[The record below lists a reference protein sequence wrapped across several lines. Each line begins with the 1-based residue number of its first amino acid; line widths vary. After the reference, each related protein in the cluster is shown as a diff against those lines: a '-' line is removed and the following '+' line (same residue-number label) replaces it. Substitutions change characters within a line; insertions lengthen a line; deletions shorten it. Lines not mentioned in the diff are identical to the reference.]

1 MSTDKEIQKGL
12 SDRLY
17 DKRKYAAVELEQVI
31 RDCLEDGERDKIK
44 AIIDQLCRD
53 FAYAIHHPNARN
65 GGLIGLAAA
74 AIALGQ
80 NEVVEYLEDIVHPVL
95 ACFGDQDARVRYYA
109 CESMYNISKVAKG
122 EILVYFNELFD
133 ALSKLSA
140 DSDPSVQNGADLL
153 NRLIKD
159 IVAEKAATYVSIIS
173 DGPPESYAA
182 QIEDNDPT
190 KPVIAQEPPQ
200 QVTTFSLPRF
210 IPLLMERIYV
220 INPATRT
227 FLVSWI
233 TLLDS
238 IPDLELVSFIPS
250 FLGGLINYLNDPTNG
265 VRVATHACLDIFL
278 EEIRR
283 ITEIKRIIEQQRTA
297 SSQASVQDSE
307 GEDTTESRNTSG
319 TTRIRHPS
327 VFQKQ
332 SSSSNKRRRSSGG
345 SAQIK
350 SATGDSIPTTITL
363 KNSSSQQLRSR
374 GGSVNGTPEIVV
386 QPSERLPETSQD
398 LAGANDQAVESAS
411 SSSSSEES
419 DKEQD
424 EKNSDEEN
432 DDEDDDELD
441 GIYIPGQDVYIDFER
456 IIEILISHL
465 DSSVEEIQLVV
476 LNWIEAFLDISPSC
490 IFPYGPRFLSVL
502 LPTMAYEGDE
512 LRKAAERVN
521 RKMLDLIMSLPEDS
535 EDEDEEKQ
543 SEDKPKFVVSSSN
556 DPDGFGDSANVDD
569 SDESGSVKGKLDYSA
584 TVNALTLH
592 FLDEKEET
600 RVAALDWLIML
611 HRKVPKKIL
620 AINDGTFPALLKTL
634 SDPSEQVITRDLQLL
649 AQISYKSDDE
659 YFTVF
664 MVNLL
669 NLFSTD
675 RRLLETRGNLI
686 IRQLCVSLRPER
698 IYWTLAEILE
708 REDEDLEFASIMVQN
723 LSNILITAPELSQ
736 LRMRLR
742 SLNNKEGVL
751 FFTALFR
758 SWCHNPS
765 AALALCLLS
774 QAYEHAFLLLQT
786 IVDFEITVP
795 LLIQIDKLV
804 QLLESPVFTHLRL
817 QLLEPEKF
825 PYLYKCLYGIL
836 MLLPQ
841 SSAFATLRNRLNS
854 VSSIGFLHVP
864 PPHILQQT
872 RGGSVGSTAN
882 SGSGVS
888 GTAPGTGNVGPT
900 DRASVSSQGG
910 LGGGGNSSSSSN
922 LVSRYSASINMN
934 SHNNT
939 PLSFYDVRW
948 TDLMK
953 KFHAVQ
959 QRHQDVRNSALSRS
973 FGDMKLYGGE
983 PIPVSGSG
991 PAGAGDMSGGVIGNI
1006 SGLSPRNNRKDS
1018 AQSGSTANNAS
1029 GMTGSNSFGVGGGPA
1044 VSTPSK
1050 RNSGRFPNMRVPGVT
1065 AGVGIRPVAATTTTA
1080 SQNHAVPASPVSSKL
1095 TPFGTAA
1102 ASSSRDP
1109 TGGHDSTPGRQGV
1122 RRMLGGS
1129 VSTGAGA
1136 TASGSGGPSSQRQRT
1151 ASGGFRVPKLG
1162 LGGASGNGADSG
1174 GGGRVAGRGG
1184 AGHQRV
1190 PSSAGAVP
1198 DTGAVAQSSVAEEIN
1213 KRGGPGAAFKYKDKD
1228 DRRGSSSSA
1237 QPQRGQQ
1244 GQSSTPTPKWR
1255 S

>member
-1 MSTDKEIQKGL
+1 M
-12 SDRLY
+12 
-17 DKRKYAAVELEQVI
+17 ELEQVI
-31 RDCLEDGERDKIK
+31 RDCLEDGDRGKIK

-109 CESMYNISKVAKG
+109 CESMYNIAKVAKG

-140 DSDPSVQNGADLL
+140 DPDPSVQNGADLL

-173 DGPPESYAA
+173 DAPPETIPP
-182 QIEDNDPT
+182 QLENNDPT
-190 KPVIAQEPPQ
+190 TPVIANEPPQ
-200 QVTTFSLPRF
+200 QETTFSLPRF

-238 IPDLELVSFIPS
+238 IPDLELVSYIPS
-250 FLGGLINYLNDPTNG
+250 FLGGLINFLNDPISG

-283 ITEIKRIIEQQRTA
+283 ITEIKRIIKQQRST
-297 SSQASVQDSE
+297 SSFISNRGSDD
-307 GEDTTESRNTSG
+307 EDTSISHNTSG
-319 TTRIRHPS
+319 TTRIRH
-327 VFQKQ
+327 Q
-332 SSSSNKRRRSSGG
+332 SGTVKASSSNKRRRSSAASVKETRSVGDRKLSDT
-345 SAQIK
+345 SASSPNDLMEHSIK
-350 SATGDSIPTTITL
+350 EASASTDL
-363 KNSSSQQLRSR
+363 
-374 GGSVNGTPEIVV
+374 SVKYSPEIKGEESLDVTG
-386 QPSERLPETSQD
+386 PIN
-398 LAGANDQAVESAS
+398 AGLDENQKVMDMPLDDQAVESDAGS
-411 SSSSSEES
+411 DQQSHREHEVGKES
-419 DKEQD
+419 DAE
-424 EKNSDEEN
+424 DEE
-432 DDEDDDELD
+432 DEDEEEE
-441 GIYIPGQDVYIDFER
+441 GIYIPGQDVHIDFER

-465 DSSVEEIQLVV
+465 DSSVEEIQIVV
-476 LNWIEAFLDISPSC
+476 LNWIESFLDISPNS
-490 IFPYGPRFLSVL
+490 ILPYGPRFLSVL

-521 RKMLDLIMSLPEDS
+521 RKMLDLILSLPEDTVADDS
-535 EDEDEEKQ
+535 NPIKEQ
-543 SEDKPKFVVSSSN
+543 PKFFISSSN
-556 DPDGFGDSANVDD
+556 DGEEIGGTDSIHD
-569 SDESGSVKGKLDYSA
+569 SDESGSSRGKLDYSA

-649 AQISYKSDDE
+649 AQISYNSDDE

-686 IRQLCVSLRPER
+686 IRQLCVSLKPER

-708 REDEDLEFASIMVQN
+708 REDEDLEFAGIMVQN

-742 SLNNKEGVL
+742 SLNNKEGVS
-751 FFTALFR
+751 FFTALFT

-817 QLLEPEKF
+817 QLLEPEKY

-841 SSAFATLRNRLNS
+841 SSAFATLRNRLSS

-864 PPHILQQT
+864 PPHHLQQM
-872 RGGSVGSTAN
+872 RGGSFSAGSSGPSGIGSGSTAGS
-882 SGSGVS
+882 SGSGSQTS
-888 GTAPGTGNVGPT
+888 GGNT
-900 DRASVSSQGG
+900 DRGGSASVSGG
-910 LGGGGNSSSSSN
+910 VSGVGGMGSISSN
-922 LVSRYSASINMN
+922 NVVSRYSSSINMN

-948 TDLMK
+948 PDLMK

-959 QRHQDVRNSALSRS
+959 QRHQDARNSALSRS

-983 PIPVSGSG
+983 SVKSG
-991 PAGAGDMSGGVIGNI
+991 PVTGGDLSGGVIGNI
-1006 SGLSPRNNRKDS
+1006 SGLSPRNTRKDTAQDVSGGLLSGNNGS
-1018 AQSGSTANNAS
+1018 ATSMPTAISSTKRSSGKFA
-1029 GMTGSNSFGVGGGPA
+1029 
-1044 VSTPSK
+1044 
-1050 RNSGRFPNMRVPGVT
+1050 NMRVPGVT
-1065 AGVGIRPVAATTTTA
+1065 PAVGIKPIAATTTTA
-1080 SQNHAVPASPVSSKL
+1080 SQNHVVPASSVS
-1095 TPFGTAA
+1095 GTA
-1102 ASSSRDP
+1102 SGSGVVGP
-1109 TGGHDSTPGRQGV
+1109 VRQGV
-1122 RRMLGGS
+1122 RRMLGG
-1129 VSTGAGA
+1129 AGA
-1136 TASGSGGPSSQRQRT
+1136 TSNNNSALSSPPQQQSHQR
-1151 ASGGFRVPKLG
+1151 
-1162 LGGASGNGADSG
+1162 GASAS
-1174 GGGRVAGRGG
+1174 RG
-1184 AGHQRV
+1184 
-1190 PSSAGAVP
+1190 
-1198 DTGAVAQSSVAEEIN
+1198 
-1213 KRGGPGAAFKYKDKD
+1213 KPGAASSRSYYRGAPSLMDSATP
-1228 DRRGSSSSA
+1228 GSSSMSEDI
-1237 QPQRGQQ
+1237 QKKG
-1244 GQSSTPTPKWR
+1244 GTPTTPTLKNR
-1255 S
+1255 EERGGRQPFKRRPSDK

>member
-1 MSTDKEIQKGL
+1 M
-12 SDRLY
+12 
-17 DKRKYAAVELEQVI
+17 
-31 RDCLEDGERDKIK
+31 EDGERDKIK
-44 AIIDQLCRD
+44 TIIDQLCRD

-80 NEVVEYLEDIVHPVL
+80 TEVVEYLEDIVHPVL

-109 CESMYNISKVAKG
+109 CESMYNIAKVAKG
-122 EILVYFNELFD
+122 EILAYFNELFD

-140 DSDPSVQNGADLL
+140 DPDPSVQNGADLL

-159 IVAEKAATYVSIIS
+159 IVAEKAATYVSIIN
-173 DGPPESYAA
+173 DGPPETVAP
-182 QIEDNDPT
+182 QLEDNDPS
-190 KPVIAQEPPQ
+190 KPVIAQELPQ
-200 QVTTFSLPRF
+200 PVAIFSLPRF

-238 IPDLELVSFIPS
+238 IPDLELVSYLPS
-250 FLGGLINYLNDPTNG
+250 FLGGLINFLNDPISG

-283 ITEIKRIIEQQRTA
+283 ITDIKRIIEQQRAASPIVSVLSDEEQTSISQNTA
-297 SSQASVQDSE
+297 
-307 GEDTTESRNTSG
+307 G
-319 TTRIRHPS
+319 TTRIRR
-327 VFQKQ
+327 Q
-332 SSSSNKRRRSSGG
+332 SEHNKTASPSNKRRRSSG
-345 SAQIK
+345 SAK
-350 SATGDSIPTTITL
+350 AKFDLRITEP
-363 KNSSSQQLRSR
+363 SSSNLNTRIFEDKKHEEENDQ
-374 GGSVNGTPEIVV
+374 
-386 QPSERLPETSQD
+386 PETQVTKATQLGD
-398 LAGANDQAVESAS
+398 EAPDQKRDNDVAVL
-411 SSSSSEES
+411 SEADSDEQS
-419 DKEQD
+419 DKEIED
-424 EKNSDEEN
+424 KDSDEE
-432 DDEDDDELD
+432 EEVEDDELD
-441 GIYIPGQDVYIDFER
+441 GIYIPGQDVFIDFEK
-456 IIEILISHL
+456 IIEILIFHL

-476 LNWIEAFLDISPSC
+476 LNWIETILNISPTS
-490 IFPYGPRFLSVL
+490 IFSYGPRFLSVL

-521 RKMLDLIMSLPEDS
+521 RKMLDLIMSLPEDLTDEE
-535 EDEDEEKQ
+535 EDEV
-543 SEDKPKFVVSSSN
+543 SPLDKPKFVISSN
-556 DPDGFGDSANVDD
+556 NDGNVFGGPTDNLENDASK
-569 SDESGSVKGKLDYSA
+569 SSKGKLDYPA

-686 IRQLCVSLRPER
+686 IRQLCVSLKPER

-708 REDEDLEFASIMVQN
+708 REDEDLEFAGIMVQN

-742 SLNNKEGVL
+742 SLNNKEGVS

-817 QLLEPEKF
+817 QLLEPEKY

-841 SSAFATLRNRLNS
+841 SSAFATLRNRLSS

-864 PPHILQQT
+864 PPHHLQQMRSNQAGAAST
-872 RGGSVGSTAN
+872 GATSSATNSNTGNAGST
-882 SGSGVS
+882 
-888 GTAPGTGNVGPT
+888 
-900 DRASVSSQGG
+900 DRSSVSSQT
-910 LGGGGNSSSSSN
+910 GGNTGSN
-922 LVSRYSASINMN
+922 GSVVSRYSASINLN
-934 SHNNT
+934 SSNNT

-948 TDLMK
+948 PDLMK

-959 QRHQDVRNSALSRS
+959 QKHQDARNNALSRS
-973 FGDMKLYGGE
+973 FGDMKLY
-983 PIPVSGSG
+983 P
-991 PAGAGDMSGGVIGNI
+991 GDPGVDGMAADISGGVIGNI
-1006 SGLSPRNNRKDS
+1006 SGLSPRVNRMEATSSAVGRNNS
-1018 AQSGSTANNAS
+1018 ISGANS
-1029 GMTGSNSFGVGGGPA
+1029 
-1044 VSTPSK
+1044 SK
-1050 RNSGRFPNMRVPGVT
+1050 RNSGRFPNIRMPGT
-1065 AGVGIRPVAATTTTA
+1065 TSATGIRPIAATTTTA
-1080 SQNHAVPASPVSSKL
+1080 SYNHAVPASPGSGS
-1095 TPFGTAA
+1095 TAA
-1102 ASSSRDP
+1102 SG
-1109 TGGHDSTPGRQGV
+1109 TGVGPGRQGV
-1122 RRMLGGS
+1122 RRMLGNSG
-1129 VSTGAGA
+1129 VSPSPVLQRGTSLGQRAKAVGRPGQQRGTLA
-1136 TASGSGGPSSQRQRT
+1136 SGELGTASAGMEGSGIPAKNR
-1151 ASGGFRVPKLG
+1151 
-1162 LGGASGNGADSG
+1162 
-1174 GGGRVAGRGG
+1174 
-1184 AGHQRV
+1184 
-1190 PSSAGAVP
+1190 
-1198 DTGAVAQSSVAEEIN
+1198 
-1213 KRGGPGAAFKYKDKD
+1213 D
-1228 DRRGSSSSA
+1228 DRA
-1237 QPQRGQQ
+1237 
-1244 GQSSTPTPKWR
+1244 TPRPIAKR
-1255 S
+1255 KP